1 MVSAQSRQELF
12 RFIGRSVM
20 PNTNRVYDKCWQQ
33 WTSFLKSEV
42 NEGDPFVRSARDEE
56 KAALVAIMMLRR
68 HELGLRDRQATSF
81 TAAIRLRFSQQ
92 GLSTEFLNSPVVATA
107 RAACKSTPEELWER
121 RDNSAAASVK
131 LPVCESIL
139 VDMKARLWTGC
150 GWEGADMRDRMTYIG
165 CMWAFEMGARVSEY
179 TTPEPGGVDHCV
191 RVDDLAFVAV
201 LPSGTQS
208 LRGSALTG
216 LGMVDSVVWRSNVV
230 ECRATAVTAKGK
242 KLVKPKI
249 VRRRSAEESRF
260 LDDLMDFIVHSGST
274 GKDELFS
281 YRCDTSAHVKL
292 RSRDVREALKGA
304 CEENGLDPNYF
315 SSHSLR
321 KGAITEMRSLGASE
335 DDRRDRGNYAP
346 NSQVMN
352 LTYDYSA
359 GIGPL
364 ASNSLV
370 GGYKPTIKDVRR
382 LIPTAR
388 RFEG

>member
-12 RFIGRSVM
+12 LFIGKSVM

-42 NEGDPFVRSARDEE
+42 NEGDPFVRSAGDEE

-68 HELGLRDRQATSF
+68 HEQGLRDKQATSF

-107 RAACKSTPEELWER
+107 RAACKSTPEELRER
-121 RDNSAAASVK
+121 RDKSAAASVK

-139 VDMKARLWTGC
+139 VDMKARLWTGR

-191 RVDDLAFVAV
+191 RVDDLTFVAV
-201 LPSGTQS
+201 LPSDTQS

-216 LGMVDSVVWRSNVV
+216 LGMVDSVVWRSNVM

-281 YRCDTSAHVKL
+281 YRCDTSADVKL
-292 RSRDVREALKGA
+292 RSRDVREALKGV
-304 CEENGLDPNYF
+304 CEENGLDPNYS
-315 SSHSLR
+315 SSHSLTKR
-321 KGAITEMRSLGASE
+321 AISEMRL
-335 DDRRDRGNYAP
+335 
-346 NSQVMN
+346 
-352 LTYDYSA
+352 SA
-359 GIGPL
+359 
-364 ASNSLV
+364 
-370 GGYKPTIKDVRR
+370 
-382 LIPTAR
+382 
-388 RFEG
+388 

>member
-1 MVSAQSRQELF
+1 
-12 RFIGRSVM
+12 
-20 PNTNRVYDKCWQQ
+20 
-33 WTSFLKSEV
+33 
-42 NEGDPFVRSARDEE
+42 
-56 KAALVAIMMLRR
+56 
-68 HELGLRDRQATSF
+68 
-81 TAAIRLRFSQQ
+81 
-92 GLSTEFLNSPVVATA
+92 
-107 RAACKSTPEELWER
+107 
-121 RDNSAAASVK
+121 
-131 LPVCESIL
+131 
-139 VDMKARLWTGC
+139 
-150 GWEGADMRDRMTYIG
+150 MRDRMTYIG

-191 RVDDLAFVAV
+191 RVDDLTFVAV

-216 LGMVDSVVWRSNVV
+216 LGMVDSVVWRSNVM

-315 SSHSLR
+315 SSHSPR
-321 KGAITEMRSLGASE
+321 KVAITEMRSLGASE